1 MFDGYQVNEQSG
13 AVNNEA
19 GLLSKYAYLVK
30 RAVAH
35 LNGNVSASVSQ
46 EDLEQI
52 GLMGLLEA
60 IRRYGV
66 PDEGFENFAFTRIRG
81 SILDELRRQDWRPR
95 GVRQAANKLNH
106 IRRELTKK
114 LGRDPTETE
123 LAQKTG
129 LGIEKVRELIY
140 ADHAQSMESLENW
153 LSNGG
158 EKAEASELTRQDKQV
173 MLSRALGH
181 MTKRERLLVSLYYQ
195 QGLNLKEIGLA
206 LDLAPSRV
214 CQLHKECLETLNKLL
229 RETQ

>member
-1 MFDGYQVNEQSG
+1 MFDGYQVNDQPG
-13 AVNNEA
+13 AVSNEA
-19 GLLSKYAYLVK
+19 KLLSQYAYLVK

-35 LNGNVSASVSQ
+35 LNGNVTAAVSQ

-66 PDEGFENFAFTRIRG
+66 PDEGFENFAFTRVRG
-81 SILDELRRQDWRPR
+81 AILDELRRQDWRPR
-95 GVRQAANKLNH
+95 GVRQAANKLNQ
-106 IRRELTKK
+106 IRRDLMKALARE
-114 LGRDPTETE
+114 PTEME

-129 LGIEKVRELIY
+129 LGIDKIRELIY

-158 EKAEASELTRQDKQV
+158 EKAEESGMTRQDKQV
-173 MLSRALGH
+173 LLSRALGQ
-181 MTKRERLLVSLYYQ
+181 MPKRDRLLVSLYYQ

-229 RETQ
+229 TETQ